1 MQGAHRTHS
10 LACES
15 KNTRVS
21 HHRYNAINRHSL
33 RDSVTA
39 YFVLSPVTGFL
50 ATVARGLLHDLGAS
64 VGASGPHDFA
74 VRVVS
79 LVLRHCRVHRIPLPT
94 FVTIAKRPLR
104 VRTRESV
111 ALICPTAQGEY
122 FCEGGLD
129 DPNHVESSHKIRFC
143 AHAIS
148 PTFYA
153 ANEATAGK
161 LN

>member
-1 MQGAHRTHS
+1 VRKQETHELVTTGTTPS
-10 LACES
+10 
-15 KNTRVS
+15 TG
-21 HHRYNAINRHSL
+21 HSL
-33 RDSVTA
+33 RDGVTA
-39 YFVLSPVTGFL
+39 YFVLSPVTGSF
-50 ATVARGLLHDLGAS
+50 ATVVCGNSFRKLDAS

-74 VRVVS
+74 VHASSVR
-79 LVLRHCRVHRIPLPT
+79 LTRYHVHRILHPT

-111 ALICPTAQGEY
+111 ELIYPTAQGEY

-148 PTFYA
+148 LAFYA